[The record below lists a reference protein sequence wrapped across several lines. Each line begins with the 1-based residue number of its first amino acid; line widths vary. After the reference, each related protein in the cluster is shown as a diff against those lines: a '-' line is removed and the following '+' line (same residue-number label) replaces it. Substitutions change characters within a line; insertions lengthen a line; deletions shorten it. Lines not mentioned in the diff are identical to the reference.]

1 MVTCRLSTRI
11 REGRIREGAVLA
23 ACHLALLFILLTSGC
38 LVPGGGGTPPL
49 EVSSV
54 VFTAGGQIPV
64 ASTCDGED
72 SSPPLSWAPVPMGT
86 KSLALLVTDP
96 DAPGRTFIHWAAYNI
111 PPGTRRLPA
120 GDPGKEVLPEGSL
133 QGTNDMGRA
142 AYNGP
147 CPPKG
152 TPHRYHFTIS
162 ALDTMLNLTGSQ
174 DGRMLEE
181 AMAGHVLA
189 RGELVGIYQ
198 RA

>member
-1 MVTCRLSTRI
+1 MVTCQLSTW
-11 REGRIREGAVLA
+11 IREGAVLA
-23 ACHLALLFILLTSGC
+23 ACHLALLFIILSSGC
-38 LVPGGGGTPPL
+38 LVPGGGGGTPPL

-72 SSPPLSWAPVPMGT
+72 SSPPLSWAPVPPGT

-111 PPGTRRLPA
+111 PPGTRSLPA
-120 GDPGKEVLPEGSL
+120 GDTGKEVLPAGSL

-142 AYNGP
+142 AYSGP

-152 TPHRYHFTIS
+152 KPHRYHFTIS